1 MMLPRLT
8 LNVSGIEAARTVAAI
23 ERAERMGLSGIWA
36 PTMGS
41 GPDALTTLAAAAMRT
56 ERISLGT
63 GVLPAF
69 TRHPLAMA
77 QQALAVESLAPGR
90 LRLGVGASHAPG
102 MRGTFG
108 VDMQMP
114 LGRLRAYVTV
124 LKAALQRGSVD
135 HESRFYTAH
144 ARLPKA
150 PGTPVL
156 IAALGPAA
164 FRLAGEAADGAV
176 SWLCPP
182 RYLLDAALPAMR
194 SGAEAAG
201 RSTPPLVA
209 GLPIAVCDDA
219 EAVRTAVRGQLATYV
234 RAVFYQRMLV
244 GAGYDEAKDG
254 VWSDAMIDAAV
265 VWGDEDTVT
274 ARLAALAEAGID
286 EVAVTPLLIGPDP
299 RAAMQRTLTLL
310 AALVASG

>member
-1 MMLPRLT
+1 MTLPRIT

-23 ERAERMGLSGIWA
+23 ERAERMGLHGVWA
-36 PTMGS
+36 PTMGT

-56 ERISLGT
+56 KRVSLGT

-69 TRHPLAMA
+69 TRHPLTMA
-77 QQALAVESLAPGR
+77 QQALAIESLAPGR
-90 LRLGVGASHAPG
+90 LRLGVGTSHALG
-102 MRGTFG
+102 MMGTFG
-108 VDMQMP
+108 VDMTMP

-144 ARLPKA
+144 ARLPAA

-182 RYLLDAALPAMR
+182 RYLLDTALPAMQA
-194 SGAEAAG
+194 GAAAAG

-209 GLPIAVCDDA
+209 GLPIAVCDDV
-219 EAVRTAVRGQLATYV
+219 EAVRSTVRGQLANYV
-234 RAVFYQRMLV
+234 RAAFYQRMLV
-244 GAGYDEAKDG
+244 GAGHAEAEAG

-265 VWGDEDTVT
+265 VWGAEDTVT
-274 ARLAALAEAGID
+274 ARLAALGAAGVD
-286 EVAVTPLLIGPDP
+286 EVAVTPLLTGPDP
-299 RAAMQRTLTLL
+299 RAAMHRTLTLL
-310 AALVASG
+310 SALGPTR